1 MVHNYKRWR
10 LAMGGHFYWRT
21 EKIMKKLAF
30 ITASLAI
37 LGGAIADILGGWTFE
52 SYTAPTGT
60 FLTQSVAADQGAGT
74 LTGTHAGLSTFSTP
88 AGNGSTKSFSSNAWV
103 VGDYYQAT
111 VSTLGFQGVMFNF
124 DQTGSNTGPR
134 DWAVSYSTDGVNFT
148 SFATYSIVNVPSW
161 STATN
166 QPAYTKSF
174 DLSGVTALNN
184 QASVTLRI
192 AVATTTSINGGTVA
206 SGGTSRVDNVQVQA
220 APVPEPATMA
230 VLGLGLAAL
239 ARRRRAN

>member
-1 MVHNYKRWR
+1 
-10 LAMGGHFYWRT
+10 
-21 EKIMKKLAF
+21 MKKLAF

-37 LGGAIADILGGWTFE
+37 LGAANADILGGWTFE

-74 LTGTHAGLSTFSTP
+74 LTGTHASPSTFSTP
-88 AGNGSTKSFSSNAWV
+88 AGNGSTKSFSSNTWA

-111 VSTLGFQGVMFNF
+111 VSTLGFQGVMFTA
-124 DQTGSNTGPR
+124 DQIGSGTGPR
-134 DWAVSYSTDGVNFT
+134 DWELSYSTDGVNFT
-148 SFATYSIVNVPSW
+148 SFTTYSILSTPSW
-161 STATN
+161 TSGTN
-166 QPAYTKSF
+166 NAVHTRSF
-174 DLSGVTALNN
+174 DLSAVTALNN
-184 QASVTLRI
+184 QASVTLRMSVSTNSSI
-192 AVATTTSINGGTVA
+192 GGATIG
-206 SGGTSRVDNVQVQA
+206 SGGTGRVDNVQVQA